1 MICTVEYYR
10 GPSSPIFSS
19 PSSSLLSPHFSFP
32 LSPSLLLFF
41 SHVTPG
47 ASHNCNNTE
56 HLQLT
61 AHARSA
67 RLHLHSRTH
76 AEGVLQRGN
85 SGVVALQLS
94 SILGKN
100 VMTIFMCM
108 AACVCLSVRRLVR
121 LITSLYVC
129 QSIHLLLYLKI
140 VLFVYASYCLSI
152 WLYVRLSVHSSG
164 VLVLGRESEEHH
176 RRRECGWGG
185 SRSLLRFHIR
195 FLRRNRTR
203 TSSASGK
210 RHNELFYIRMNRI
223 TLYCNGTASF

>member
-121 LITSLYVC
+121 LTTSLYVC
-129 QSIHLLLYLKI
+129 PSVHPSASLSYNRSICLCIL
-140 VLFVYASYCLSI
+140 LSI
-152 WLYVRLSVHSSG
+152 YLAVCPSVRALFRRTCPWS
-164 VLVLGRESEEHH
+164 RE
-176 RRRECGWGG
+176 RG
-185 SRSLLRFHIR
+185 
-195 FLRRNRTR
+195 
-203 TSSASGK
+203 AS
-210 RHNELFYIRMNRI
+210 
-223 TLYCNGTASF
+223 